1 MAAFPLVRFQVKW
14 TASRTTNSAGK
25 NQTLNKRFDV
35 VGLGLNATDIAIE
48 VPTFPE
54 FNSKVAF
61 SSAHW
66 RAGGQ
71 TATALVA
78 CQRLGLRTKYIG
90 RVGSDPMGDFQWQSL
105 KPEGIDLNDVKV
117 VPDCPNQTA
126 YILIDQAS
134 GERTVLWHRDP
145 RLVIRPD
152 ELRPE
157 MIKQARLLHV
167 DGHDNATAAVAARW
181 AREEGI
187 PVTVDADNIYP
198 DLDELLEA
206 VDYLVG
212 SSTFATAY
220 TGEATVFQALEK
232 IQQRYPH
239 MKVVGATLGRDGVIA
254 FSSGRFVY
262 RPAFVVP
269 CRDTTGAGDVFHGA
283 FAYALLQGWTLERML
298 DFSNAMAGLNCTAV
312 GARGGIASLEDV
324 DRLMA
329 EGRHY
334 PPLWTDLPSVSAPEP
349 TR

>member
-1 MAAFPLVRFQVKW
+1 VDAALYGNPTETDV
-14 TASRTTNSAGK
+14 NM
-25 NQTLNKRFDV
+25 RFDV

-54 FNSKVAF
+54 FNSKVPFTA
-61 SSAHW
+61 AHW
-66 RAGGQ
+66 QAGGQ

-78 CQRLGLRTKYIG
+78 CQRLGLRAKYVG
-90 RVGSDPMGDFQWQSL
+90 RVGSDPMGDFQLQSL
-105 KPEGIDLNDVKV
+105 RPEGIDLSDVKV
-117 VPDCPNQTA
+117 IPECPNQTA
-126 YILIDQAS
+126 YILVDQES

-145 RLVIRPD
+145 RLIIHPE

-167 DGHDNATAAVAARW
+167 DGHDNAAAAQAARW

-220 TGEATVFQALEK
+220 TGEADVFRALDI
-232 IQQRYPH
+232 IQQRYRH
-239 MKVVGATLGRDGVIA
+239 MKVVGATLGRDGVVA
-254 FSSGRFVY
+254 LSEGRFAY
-262 RPAFVVP
+262 RPAYVVP

-283 FAYALLQGWTLERML
+283 FAYALLQGWPLERIL
-298 DFSNAMAGLNCTAV
+298 DFSNAMAGLNCGAV
-312 GARGGIASLEDV
+312 GARGGIARLEEV
-324 DRLMA
+324 EQLMA

-334 PPLWTDLPSVSAPEP
+334 PPLWTELPSPSAPEP
-349 TR
+349 AR